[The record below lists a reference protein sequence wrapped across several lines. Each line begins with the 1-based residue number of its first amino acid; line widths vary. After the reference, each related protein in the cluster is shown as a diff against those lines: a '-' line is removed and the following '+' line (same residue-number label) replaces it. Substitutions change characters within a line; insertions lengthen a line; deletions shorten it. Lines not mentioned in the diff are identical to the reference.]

1 MTGNTHIPFR
11 MCVICRQRAPKHA
24 LTRFTATAFQSGKME
39 IEPDRKQQAQGR
51 GVYLCDAPPCRE
63 AFSRRRVKRKA
74 KGQENER

>member
-11 MCVICRQRAPKHA
+11 MCVICRQRAPKYA
-24 LTRFTATAFQSGKME
+24 LTRFTVTAFHSGNAE
-39 IEPDRKQQAQGR
+39 IEPDRKQQALGR

-63 AFSRRRVKRKA
+63 AFSRRRAKRKA